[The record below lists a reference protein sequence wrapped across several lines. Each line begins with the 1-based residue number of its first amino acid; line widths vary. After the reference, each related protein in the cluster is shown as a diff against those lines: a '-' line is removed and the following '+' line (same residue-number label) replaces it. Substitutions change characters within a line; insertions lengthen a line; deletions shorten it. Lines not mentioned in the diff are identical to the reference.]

1 MRRERLHLA
10 GSEWVKYFAPV
21 AICCYV
27 AAICVALIVT
37 SAFLP
42 NHYQAISISA
52 AGFFGLLMSCALGA
66 LLLFNQLRELR
77 FVAVHTHSP
86 AGDQYRRVVALVQQ
100 QGWRVTRE
108 QPEQQLEARTA
119 SSVLDAGELI
129 VVQFREEEAL
139 VACICDPSVGF
150 SLVGKRRCQANREL
164 VAHAL
169 AA

>member
-1 MRRERLHLA
+1 MSRERLHLA
-10 GSEWVKYFAPV
+10 GKEWVRYFAPV
-21 AICCYV
+21 AICGYV

-37 SAFLP
+37 AAFLP
-42 NHYQAISISA
+42 NHYQGVAISA
-52 AGFFGLLMSCALGA
+52 AGFFGVLMSCSLGA

-77 FVAVHTHSP
+77 FTAVHTHGP
-86 AGDQYRRVVALVQQ
+86 ARDRYRQVVELIER
-100 QGWRVTRE
+100 QGWRLTRE
-108 QPEQQLEARTA
+108 QPEELEARTA
-119 SSVLDAGELI
+119 SSLLDAGELI
-129 VVQFREEEAL
+129 VVQFHDEEAL